1 MSNTLKQ
8 DLKENLRQRLM
19 AGCGIREIAKVT
31 GVSRNAIRRLART
44 EGLVQSNLKKV
55 DSAPDGAIPTIK
67 SLDLRLLEKMYGG
80 IREPGPAKDFEL
92 QIKSLAQELANE
104 LGVRSR
110 IDATRLELAVSQ
122 YILYRRF
129 FFASM
134 DVSDK
139 LYCGPYAKFHDK
151 QAKAAVA
158 WIEASNHA
166 LEAFSRLIRELE
178 IKAGLRGPSAKQ
190 SGITLQQQV
199 NVTVDQ
205 MRGPKVST

>member
-1 MSNTLKQ
+1 MPNVLGLQ
-8 DLKENLRQRLM
+8 LKENLRQRYLK
-19 AGCGIREIAKVT
+19 GEGLREISRTT
-31 GVSRNAIRRLART
+31 GVSRNAIRRLIRS
-44 EGLVQSNLKKV
+44 EGLFPVRLVETGVTLPPVLPSLDK
-55 DSAPDGAIPTIK
+55 
-67 SLDLRLLEKMYGG
+67 LDLRLLEKMYAAA
-80 IREPGPAKDFEL
+80 REPGQAKDFEL
-92 QIKSLAQELANE
+92 QIKTLALEIGSELQ
-104 LGVRSR
+104 VQSR
-110 IDATRLELAVSQ
+110 VDATRLELALSQ

-178 IKAGLRGPSAKQ
+178 VKAGLRGPNSKA
-190 SGITLQQQV
+190 SGLVLQQQV
-199 NVTVDQ
+199 NVTV
-205 MRGPKVST
+205 G